1 MMSIRMTRLSIA
13 ECESFFKHYYQGLLN
28 EGLIKPL
35 QSFRTENPKLKSAIH
50 SWEKSVTEGLSF
62 RESLKAMSPQFP
74 SCVDELL
81 TLAAERSVLDYA
93 VADLLTAYS
102 QSTGE
107 INLLESTTRLVNTY
121 SSSATGGIICEG
133 CFERDFLKIMSRATL
148 EQADEVI
155 LEQEGESYFHQK
167 YLGVKLIHVIEP
179 CHSMLYNT
187 IQMKLGD
194 AISTKKLHLAG
205 VNRSYSVEQT
215 HSNQYIIKDNNQH
228 LTITLE

>member
-1 MMSIRMTRLSIA
+1 MNNLSIA

-35 QSFRTENPKLKSAIH
+35 NSFQTENPKLRSAIH
-50 SWEKSVTEGLSF
+50 SWKNSLSEGLAF

-74 SCVDELL
+74 SCVKELL
-81 TLAAERSVLDYA
+81 TLAAERSVLDHA

-102 QSTGE
+102 QSTRE
-107 INLLESTTRLVNTY
+107 ISLLESTTRLINTY

-133 CFERDFLKIMSRATL
+133 CFERDFLKIMSRASL

-194 AISTKKLHLAG
+194 AISTRKLHLAG
-205 VNRSYSVEQT
+205 VDRSYSVEQT
-215 HSNQYIIKDNNQH
+215 HNNQYAIIGDSQH
-228 LTITLE
+228 LTITLK